1 MMHELNVDDFA
12 RRLNDEKNKIL
23 QSLHHDGITR
33 QVALKE
39 GIQELS
45 LIDNHPADSGSELFE
60 RSKDLAFH
68 SKNVKRLEEIES
80 ALQRIDEGTYGVCP
94 GCTGRIEKERLDVLP
109 QAMYCARC
117 QKNRE
122 LQIEEET
129 SLKRPVE
136 EWALLPPFERGQR
149 RDEAY
154 RYGGE
159 NAWQEVARYG
169 TASSPQDTPEEL
181 EESDDDLE

>member
-1 MMHELNVDDFA
+1 MQKLNVDEYF
-12 RRLNDEKNKIL
+12 RRLQDEKQKII
-23 QSLHHDGITR
+23 QSLEHDGISR
-33 QVALKE
+33 QVALKD

-45 LIDNHPADSGSELFE
+45 IVDNHPGDSGSELFE

-68 SKNVKRLEEIES
+68 DKNLKKLDEIEN
-80 ALQRIDEGTYGVCP
+80 ALQRIVDGEYGTCP
-94 GCTGRIEKERLDVLP
+94 GCTGRIEKERLEVIP
-109 QAMYCARC
+109 QALYCAGC
-117 QKNRE
+117 QKKRE
-122 LQIEEET
+122 YEIEEEK

-136 EWALLPPFERGQR
+136 EWNLFPPFERGQG
-149 RDEAY
+149 RDEAH

-181 EESDDDLE
+181 EEPDG

>member
-1 MMHELNVDDFA
+1 MMHGLNVEEFA
-12 RRLNDEKNKIL
+12 RRLQDEKSKVL
-23 QSLHHDGITR
+23 HSLNQDGITR

-45 LIDNHPADSGSELFE
+45 LVDNHPADSGSELFE

-80 ALQRIDEGTYGVCP
+80 ALQRIAEGTYGVCP
-94 GCTGRIEKERLDVLP
+94 GCTNPIEPERLNVLP
-109 QAMYCARC
+109 QAMYCSGC
-117 QKNRE
+117 QKERE
-122 LQIEEET
+122 LKIEEET

-136 EWALLPPFERGQR
+136 EWNLLPPFERGQR
-149 RDEAY
+149 PNEAD

-169 TASSPQDTPEEL
+169 TASSPQDAPQEL
-181 EESDDDLE
+181 EEDDE